1 MPELKPIHA
10 VLILAIIAI
19 VALYVLGVGLGATSD
34 SPRAVSPAE
43 TAERLKERF
52 LKPRPVTAEDLA
64 TACPFEDGA
73 LAVTRGATCTVDVK
87 ESDTRSR
94 SMELV
99 PRSPSSVKVEWV
111 PRGKPSVP
119 ATFNTLDEAKKLD
132 VTKEG
137 VDLKVTCLVPVP
149 PLPFCELRLLPS
161 AASRADAGRQQ

>member
-34 SPRAVSPAE
+34 SPRAVDPSEVAG
-43 TAERLKERF
+43 RMKERF

-73 LAVTRGATCTVDVK
+73 LAVTRAATCTVDVK

-94 SMELV
+94 SIELV
-99 PRSPSSVKVEWV
+99 PRLPSILKVEWV

-119 ATFNTLDEAKKLD
+119 ATFDTLDEAKELD

-137 VDLKVTCLVPVP
+137 ADLKVTCLFPAP

-161 AASRADAGRQQ
+161 AASRADAGRPQ